1 MFSIFL
7 LLLLS
12 IFDVANASSSQCVAI
27 DSSNDSYACIDKQYT
42 KHFPLVDTGVPQRI
56 SGSTA
61 EQELIGDVIT
71 KMHDYF
77 ANEVLSR
84 PEYAHVRNKCKNNH
98 DLCAFWTSV
107 GECETNRH
115 FMQDNC
121 AAACRL
127 CLLASTNF
135 EQGIIYY

>member
-1 MFSIFL
+1 MLSIFL
-7 LLLLS
+7 LLSL
-12 IFDVANASSSQCVAI
+12 FRVANASSSHCIAT
-27 DSSNDSYACIDKQYT
+27 DSFTDSYVCTETSKYNP
-42 KHFPLVDTGVPQRI
+42 HVDSGVPQRI
-56 SGSTA
+56 SGSAA
-61 EQELIGDVIT
+61 EQQRITDVMG
-71 KMHDYF
+71 KMHEYF
-77 ANEVLSR
+77 VDEVLSR

-107 GECETNRH
+107 GECETNRN

-135 EQGIIYY
+135 VQDISY

>member
-56 SGSTA
+56 SGST
-61 EQELIGDVIT
+61 
-71 KMHDYF
+71 
-77 ANEVLSR
+77 
-84 PEYAHVRNKCKNNH
+84 
-98 DLCAFWTSV
+98 
-107 GECETNRH
+107 GET
-115 FMQDNC
+115 
-121 AAACRL
+121 
-127 CLLASTNF
+127 
-135 EQGIIYY
+135 